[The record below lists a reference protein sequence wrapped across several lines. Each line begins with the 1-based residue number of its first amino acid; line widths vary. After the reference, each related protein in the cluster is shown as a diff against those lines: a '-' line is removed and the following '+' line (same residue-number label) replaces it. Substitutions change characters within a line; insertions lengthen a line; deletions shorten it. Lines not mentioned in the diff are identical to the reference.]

1 MSTPGVPANIQIAHA
16 GAGYWLALVLDDR
29 NTELAAIAGK
39 KAAVLAAIQRD
50 HPDLPVIEVPFVRED
65 PPGKAD
71 DLPKAKGI

>member
-29 NTELAAIAGK
+29 GTALEAITGS
-39 KAAVLAAIQRD
+39 KAAVLAEIRQR
-50 HPDLPVIEVPFVRED
+50 HPDLPLIEVPFVREI
-65 PPGKAD
+65 PPGKAG